1 MTTMLAMMG
10 DNIEHVISYWVLY
23 EKFQS
28 PVLGG
33 VAVLTHWLPFLFFSV
48 YAGGLADR
56 FDPRRIIQI
65 AQVIFLGV
73 SIAWGVLILTDT
85 LELWH
90 AVVLLTLHGL
100 AGVLWGPASQVM
112 IHDLVGREHLQS
124 AVRLNA
130 TARNLGVLL
139 GPAVGG
145 GLMLALGPAYGLFA
159 NAIFYLPV
167 IIWMGR
173 TPYGAPKAD
182 RVVAPRRGAGLGE
195 ALAIFRSI
203 SSNPTLVSMIVLVGT
218 SSLLVGNA
226 FMAQMPEYA
235 HDLGT
240 EKADFS
246 YTMLLTANAAGALLA
261 GVMLESL
268 RLLAPRP
275 RTAIVLTFIWCFAIA
290 GFALTN
296 NYVVAVALMF
306 VAGFLNLSAAAMA
319 QTLIQLQAPDAIRGR
334 VIGLYSMASNGLRA
348 FSGISVGIV
357 GAFIGIHWSLALAAL
372 VLLAATLV
380 IYAFTVNSHR

>member
-1 MTTMLAMMG
+1 
-10 DNIEHVISYWVLY
+10 
-23 EKFQS
+23 
-28 PVLGG
+28 
-33 VAVLTHWLPFLFFSV
+33 
-48 YAGGLADR
+48 
-56 FDPRRIIQI
+56 
-65 AQVIFLGV
+65 
-73 SIAWGVLILTDT
+73 
-85 LELWH
+85 
-90 AVVLLTLHGL
+90 
-100 AGVLWGPASQVM
+100 M

-145 GLMLALGPAYGLFA
+145 ALMLALGPAYGIFA
-159 NAIFYLPV
+159 NAIFFLPV
-167 IIWMGR
+167 IVWMGR
-173 TPYGAPKAD
+173 TPHGAPKPD
-182 RVVAPRRGAGLGE
+182 RVVSPRRGAGLGE

-203 SSNPTLVSMIVLVGT
+203 SGNPTLVSMIVLVGT
-218 SSLLVGNA
+218 ASLLVGNA

-240 EKADFS
+240 EKADYS
-246 YTMLLTANAAGALLA
+246 YTVLLTANAAGALLA
-261 GVMLESL
+261 GVLLESMGW
-268 RLLAPRP
+268 LAPRP

-290 GFALTN
+290 GFALTS

-306 VAGFLNLSAAAMA
+306 VAGFLNLSSAAMA
-319 QTLIQLQAPDAIRGR
+319 QTLVQLHAPSELRGR

-372 VLLAATLV
+372 VLLAATIA
-380 IYAFTVNSHR
+380 IYAMTLRVKRFDA